1 MREVIVTVMFSA
13 NGKKMGY
20 DMEIPCNIS
29 SKQVVE
35 NIVETLNDYNPGLFL
50 NSEGMSITCQRLGR
64 KLDPTESFDMA
75 GIWNG
80 DYIILGN

>member
-1 MREVIVTVMFSA
+1 MKEVIVTVMFSV
-13 NGKKMGY
+13 NGKRMGY
-20 DMEIPCNIS
+20 DMEVPCNIPA
-29 SKQVVE
+29 KQAVE

-50 NSEGMSITCQRLGR
+50 TSEGISLTCQRLGR
-64 KLDPTESFDMA
+64 KLAAQETFEMA

>member
-1 MREVIVTVMFSA
+1 MKEVIVTVMFSN

-20 DMEIPCNIS
+20 DMEIPCNIPAS
-29 SKQVVE
+29 QICE
-35 NIVETLNDYNPGLFL
+35 NIVETLNDYNRSFYLSSDGLSL
-50 NSEGMSITCQRLGR
+50 SCHRLGR
-64 KLDPTESFDMA
+64 KLAKDETFEMA

>member
-13 NGKKMGY
+13 KGKTMGY
-20 DMEIPCNIS
+20 DMEIPCSIS
-29 SKQVVE
+29 VCQVTE

-50 NSEGMSITCQRLGR
+50 CSEGMKLTCKRLNQT
-64 KLDPTESFDMA
+64 LNPTETFDTI

>member
-13 NGKKMGY
+13 KGRKMGY
-20 DMEIPCNIS
+20 DMEIPCDIT
-29 SKQVVE
+29 SKQVAE

-50 NSEGMSITCQRLGR
+50 NAEGLTVSCQRLGR
-64 KLDPTESFDMA
+64 KLNPDETFDMA

>member
-13 NGKKMGY
+13 GGRKMGY
-20 DMEIPCNIS
+20 DMEIPCNITA
-29 SKQVVE
+29 KQAME
-35 NIVETLNDYNPGLFL
+35 NIIETLNDYNPGLFL
-50 NSEGMSITCQRLGR
+50 SSEGMNLTCQRLGR
-64 KLDPTESFDMA
+64 KLDSTETFDMA